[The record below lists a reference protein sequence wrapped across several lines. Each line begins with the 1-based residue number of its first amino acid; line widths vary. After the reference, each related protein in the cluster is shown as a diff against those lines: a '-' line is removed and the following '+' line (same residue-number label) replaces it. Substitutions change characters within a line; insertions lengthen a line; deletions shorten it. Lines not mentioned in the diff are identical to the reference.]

1 MTEGDSHSRDQSTPL
16 IEGLRSLAPSSPRVM
31 TLEEAADQLI
41 HAERKARKQ
50 CAAVFSC
57 GLILGIALGLL
68 MAALIN
74 GSLRTVEPPA
84 AREMASESDQ
94 NDTHAVIGS
103 PIGPANR
110 CPALSETGDWEGERQ
125 MQPHQD
131 GTDEQMGYHDLP
143 EAAAGETPRHSADA
157 KGDGEEHAD
166 GATSVASLG
175 CSMQFVVVVSLAAVA
190 ALSAYQT
197 LQLGA
202 LRTEINAIHTMP
214 VTFPDMSLTVLQ
226 YASLHGWLGAKKPL
240 GVVYRS
246 SGDGTTYSD
255 LLRCVGDKTGL
266 VIIVRKDMYVFGVYI
281 SAGLQLP
288 DDPTDYRRYS
298 CGVWWFS
305 LAGHFDTPTRIN
317 VPRRQYVSVAGREGS
332 TSWGGVCTSVSG
344 CGWGG
349 VAGTVTGLL
358 PTSAAAV
365 STPTATMCLRAT
377 WERAKQKQR
386 TFCLT
391 SMDATRGSMAAGS
404 LRRYWGRGCWPPQNS
419 MVSVWAEGQAKEAAG
434 TMAAA
439 LSRA

>member
-1 MTEGDSHSRDQSTPL
+1 MSAIRTSAAEDQTALSAPLSMTEAIPGCMSSPL
-16 IEGLRSLAPSSPRVM
+16 SPRVM

-266 VIIVRKDMYVFGVYI
+266 VIIVRRGRYVFGVYI
-281 SAGLQLP
+281 SAGLQPP
-288 DDPTDYRRYS
+288 DDPTSYRR
-298 CGVWWFS
+298 CNCDVWWFS
-305 LAGHFDTPTRIN
+305 LVGHFDKPTKIKIDRGQW
-317 VPRRQYVSVAGREGS
+317 VFVAGREGS
-332 TSWGGVCTSVSG
+332 ASGASVYISGNLYLGDGGVWPAADIRSCYQYTNNKNVPAG
-344 CGWGG
+344 YMGDRDKFGEALLGG
-349 VAGTVTGLL
+349 SKKFMADEIEVLQV
-358 PTSAAAV
+358 V
-365 STPTATMCLRAT
+365 
-377 WERAKQKQR
+377 
-386 TFCLT
+386 
-391 SMDATRGSMAAGS
+391 GS
-404 LRRYWGRGCWPPQNS
+404 
-419 MVSVWAEGQAKEAAG
+419 E
-434 TMAAA
+434 
-439 LSRA
+439 